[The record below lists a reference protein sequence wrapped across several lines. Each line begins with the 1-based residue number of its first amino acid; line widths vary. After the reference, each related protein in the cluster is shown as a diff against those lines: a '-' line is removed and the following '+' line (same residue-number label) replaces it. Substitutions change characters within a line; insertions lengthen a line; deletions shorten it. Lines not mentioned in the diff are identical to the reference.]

1 MRKTTHSSDEP
12 KKTGPATA
20 RPETN
25 IHLKQT
31 LRENISIVIENN
43 KNRQIKPFV
52 DTFRVNV
59 EE

>member
-1 MRKTTHSSDEP
+1 MIRY